1 VVKTKLGVIGG
12 SVFFSKELFDDA
24 EEKTLDTKHG
34 KAVVLVNENI
44 VFVPRHGIDKNI
56 PPHKI
61 NHKANILALK
71 DSGVKDIIAV
81 NSCGSLKEDIAPGS
95 IVIPDDFI
103 CFWQIPTFFEKEIK
117 HVTPEIDGA
126 LREKIFS
133 SAKQIDIP
141 VLDKGVYVQTLG
153 PRIETKAEIVMLKN
167 FCDIVGMTMASE
179 ATLAKEMGLNYA
191 SICSVDNYAN
201 GIKGKV
207 TNELIAEEREKNT
220 EKIKKL
226 LTAVIKGYE
235 K

>member
-1 VVKTKLGVIGG
+1 MVKTKLGVIGG

-24 EEKTLDTKHG
+24 EEKEVNTEHG

-44 VFVPRHGIDKNI
+44 VFVPRHGVNKNI

-117 HVTPEIDGA
+117 HITPEIDEA
-126 LREKIFS
+126 LREKIIS
-133 SAKQIDIP
+133 ESKEAGMQ
-141 VLDKGVYVQTLG
+141 VLEKGIYVQTIG
-153 PRIETKAEIVMLKN
+153 PRIETKAEIYMLKN
-167 FCDIVGMTMASE
+167 YADIVGMTMASE

-191 SICSVDNYAN
+191 SICSIDNYAN

-226 LTAVIKGYE
+226 LTAV
-235 K
+235 